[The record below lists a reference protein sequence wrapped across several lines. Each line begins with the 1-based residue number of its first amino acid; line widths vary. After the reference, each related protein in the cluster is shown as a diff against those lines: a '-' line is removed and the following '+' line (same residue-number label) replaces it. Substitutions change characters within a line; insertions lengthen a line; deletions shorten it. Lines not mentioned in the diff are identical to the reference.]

1 MLNDVQYSKK
11 HRPMNENE
19 CFDITII
26 LNSNFIAMLD
36 MFDNPKKHKIGQLFE
51 INNHYFMSVFTK
63 IVTNFNIIF
72 Q

>member
-19 CFDITII
+19 YFDITII

-36 MFDNPKKHKIGQLFE
+36 N
-51 INNHYFMSVFTK
+51 VR
-63 IVTNFNIIF
+63 
-72 Q
+72 